1 MTMIAWDKDTAAMG
15 KHFLKGNYKTLLVL
29 GAVMTLIAVLATVM
43 LVLLH
48 TNEEIKRLQNQVEY
62 APVDYSVGGLSLGQ
76 VEALKKDTD
85 VAHVSVQQG
94 ESYGY
99 IKGEETVFLIH
110 GDNHLMTMTSKLVEG
125 RYPERPGEVVA
136 EKWMLSNLGIVPEI
150 GSAFEL
156 ESPDTGKIERFCVT
170 GILSDIYRN
179 KKAGLL
185 ELYTAMSDTTTTQQ
199 SYTAYVKFDNGV
211 TKNEKM
217 SQLQSALEINQKQI
231 VENPSEVQQNAF
243 KRLCIEI
250 ILLMLVVGLVMFYGV
265 YRIGTIS
272 RLSHY
277 GLLRAVGVTKN
288 ALRRMIVLEVLGIY
302 LCFVP
307 IGVLLGALLA
317 NGILTAAGDFE
328 NTIYLY
334 NECVDIS
341 LIVPWPPLG
350 GFLILL
356 ALGVG
361 LIVVGMAYQVTE
373 KNIISMIDGQWREP
387 AKNRRHFSL
396 EYANG
401 KTSTCLRMG
410 WKYIIFD
417 AKTSFFMVLVMSLS
431 IVIFVGLVYEAK
443 IAETFRTDTKE
454 MYYLNGNYV
463 MSMLHYDNVDE
474 GVSRTAAKKIATMSG
489 VEGVKTSSAIPIR
502 VIDDKKILRN
512 DEYYKEHNRNLEKI
526 YGYGDEGFDGKEYVY
541 KSKLCGYNDNALR
554 ALENYVIEGNFTI
567 DSLKDDEVILSVFS
581 MADKN
586 NKGTPGHFKNGVP
599 LMNYHVGDKIV
610 YKYREDLHTDSMTYE
625 NLKDTN
631 ASYCYKTMKIKAI
644 VSFPY
649 ILDSDRTVYPLLI
662 TKDAVIEQ
670 IAPSSAFQCIYI
682 DALSK
687 ENSTEQI
694 ALEKQ
699 LIEIGSRF
707 SVIVTRSL
715 DEEIE
720 QNEKLFQKRMVYLY
734 SVAVACLILMVI
746 NIITNLRYRMKMRSQ
761 EVCMLRAIGV
771 SVKML
776 RKMLFFENLTLGLLA
791 SGCASIL
798 APPVLKFLYHR
809 SMMALFSHPYSF
821 QVTSFLIVAMTVI
834 AICVMLSMRLLE
846 EWKMQDVVSGI
857 VKYD

>member
-1 MTMIAWDKDTAAMG
+1 
-15 KHFLKGNYKTLLVL
+15 
-29 GAVMTLIAVLATVM
+29 
-43 LVLLH
+43 
-48 TNEEIKRLQNQVEY
+48 
-62 APVDYSVGGLSLGQ
+62 
-76 VEALKKDTD
+76 
-85 VAHVSVQQG
+85 
-94 ESYGY
+94 
-99 IKGEETVFLIH
+99 
-110 GDNHLMTMTSKLVEG
+110 
-125 RYPERPGEVVA
+125 
-136 EKWMLSNLGIVPEI
+136 
-150 GSAFEL
+150 
-156 ESPDTGKIERFCVT
+156 
-170 GILSDIYRN
+170 
-179 KKAGLL
+179 
-185 ELYTAMSDTTTTQQ
+185 
-199 SYTAYVKFDNGV
+199 
-211 TKNEKM
+211 
-217 SQLQSALEINQKQI
+217 
-231 VENPSEVQQNAF
+231 
-243 KRLCIEI
+243 
-250 ILLMLVVGLVMFYGV
+250 
-265 YRIGTIS
+265 
-272 RLSHY
+272 
-277 GLLRAVGVTKN
+277 
-288 ALRRMIVLEVLGIY
+288 
-302 LCFVP
+302 
-307 IGVLLGALLA
+307 
-317 NGILTAAGDFE
+317 
-328 NTIYLY
+328 
-334 NECVDIS
+334 
-341 LIVPWPPLG
+341 
-350 GFLILL
+350 
-356 ALGVG
+356 
-361 LIVVGMAYQVTE
+361 
-373 KNIISMIDGQWREP
+373 
-387 AKNRRHFSL
+387 
-396 EYANG
+396 
-401 KTSTCLRMG
+401 
-410 WKYIIFD
+410 
-417 AKTSFFMVLVMSLS
+417 
-431 IVIFVGLVYEAK
+431 
-443 IAETFRTDTKE
+443 
-454 MYYLNGNYV
+454 
-463 MSMLHYDNVDE
+463 
-474 GVSRTAAKKIATMSG
+474 MSG

-707 SVIVTRSL
+707 SGIVTRSL

>member
-1 MTMIAWDKDTAAMG
+1 
-15 KHFLKGNYKTLLVL
+15 
-29 GAVMTLIAVLATVM
+29 
-43 LVLLH
+43 
-48 TNEEIKRLQNQVEY
+48 
-62 APVDYSVGGLSLGQ
+62 
-76 VEALKKDTD
+76 
-85 VAHVSVQQG
+85 
-94 ESYGY
+94 
-99 IKGEETVFLIH
+99 
-110 GDNHLMTMTSKLVEG
+110 
-125 RYPERPGEVVA
+125 
-136 EKWMLSNLGIVPEI
+136 
-150 GSAFEL
+150 
-156 ESPDTGKIERFCVT
+156 
-170 GILSDIYRN
+170 
-179 KKAGLL
+179 
-185 ELYTAMSDTTTTQQ
+185 
-199 SYTAYVKFDNGV
+199 
-211 TKNEKM
+211 
-217 SQLQSALEINQKQI
+217 
-231 VENPSEVQQNAF
+231 
-243 KRLCIEI
+243 
-250 ILLMLVVGLVMFYGV
+250 
-265 YRIGTIS
+265 
-272 RLSHY
+272 
-277 GLLRAVGVTKN
+277 
-288 ALRRMIVLEVLGIY
+288 
-302 LCFVP
+302 
-307 IGVLLGALLA
+307 
-317 NGILTAAGDFE
+317 
-328 NTIYLY
+328 
-334 NECVDIS
+334 
-341 LIVPWPPLG
+341 
-350 GFLILL
+350 
-356 ALGVG
+356 
-361 LIVVGMAYQVTE
+361 
-373 KNIISMIDGQWREP
+373 
-387 AKNRRHFSL
+387 
-396 EYANG
+396 
-401 KTSTCLRMG
+401 
-410 WKYIIFD
+410 
-417 AKTSFFMVLVMSLS
+417 MVLVMSLS

-474 GVSRTAAKKIATMSG
+474 GVSRTVAKKIATMSG

-707 SVIVTRSL
+707 SGIVTRSL

-798 APPVLKFLYHR
+798 APPVLKFLYQR